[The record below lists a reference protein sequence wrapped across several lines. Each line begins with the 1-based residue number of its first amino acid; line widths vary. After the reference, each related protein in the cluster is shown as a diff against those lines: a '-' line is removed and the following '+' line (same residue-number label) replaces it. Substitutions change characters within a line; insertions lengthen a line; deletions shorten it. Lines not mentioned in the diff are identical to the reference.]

1 VPSFI
6 QLALRPERRKPA
18 PDPVPVSMR
27 PVFLVGIGAWL
38 VALVVAVVLWL
49 TGAVG
54 PHGAVTCAVGA
65 ALGVVGL
72 VWTARRPGR

>member
-27 PVFLVGIGAWL
+27 PVFLVGIAAWL
-38 VALVVAVVLWL
+38 VALVVAVALWL

-54 PHGAVTCAVGA
+54 PSGVLTCTVGA
-65 ALGVVGL
+65 ALGAVGL
-72 VWTARRPGR
+72 AWTARRPGR